1 LSDLSNSQT
10 LTSIA
15 QQLGE
20 MLCKKNAKLTTAES
34 CTGGGISEAITAVSG
49 SSQWFEFGFVTYANS
64 AKQQLLGVS
73 KEALDE
79 YGAVSE
85 QVVKQMAQ
93 GAIKQSQADYAIA
106 VSGIAGPDGGTQDKP
121 SRHSLGLLA
130 NPHSIMDATINV
142 VGGSSGGENS
152 GNKKIF
158 TTTLATSNLMI
169 YCTHIQ

>member
-1 LSDLSNSQT
+1 LSDLSNLQT

-64 AKQQLLGVS
+64 AKQQILGVS

-121 SRHSLGLLA
+121 IGTVWVCWQTPTRSWTQQLMLSGDRQAVRTAAIKKSLQQLLQ
-130 NPHSIMDATINV
+130 HLI
-142 VGGSSGGENS
+142 
-152 GNKKIF
+152 
-158 TTTLATSNLMI
+158 
-169 YCTHIQ
+169 

>member
-10 LTSIA
+10 LTTIT

-73 KEALDE
+73 KQTLDQ

-85 QVVKQMAQ
+85 QVVEQMAQ
-93 GAIKQSQADYAIA
+93 GAIRQSRADYAIA
-106 VSGIAGPDGGTQDKP
+106 VSGIAGPEGGTEDKP
-121 SRHSLGLLA
+121 VGTVWVCWQT
-130 NPHSIMDATINV
+130 PYSIVDAKINAA
-142 VGGSSGGENS
+142 G
-152 GNKKIF
+152 
-158 TTTLATSNLMI
+158 
-169 YCTHIQ
+169 

>member
-10 LTSIA
+10 LTTIT

-73 KEALDE
+73 KQTLDQ

-85 QVVKQMAQ
+85 QVVEQMAQ
-93 GAIKQSQADYAIA
+93 GAIRQSRADYAIA
-106 VSGIAGPDGGTQDKP
+106 VSGIAGPEGGTKDKP
-121 SRHSLGLLA
+121 VGTVWVCWQTPTQSWTQKLMLSGDRQAVRTAAVKKSLQQLLQ
-130 NPHSIMDATINV
+130 HLI
-142 VGGSSGGENS
+142 
-152 GNKKIF
+152 
-158 TTTLATSNLMI
+158 
-169 YCTHIQ
+169 

>member
-1 LSDLSNSQT
+1 MSDLSNSQT
-10 LTSIA
+10 LTTIT

-73 KEALDE
+73 KQTLDQ

-85 QVVKQMAQ
+85 QVVEQMAQ
-93 GAIKQSQADYAIA
+93 GAIQQSQADYAIA
-106 VSGIAGPDGGTQDKP
+106 VSGIAGPDGGTEDKP
-121 SRHSLGLLA
+121 VGTVWVCWQTPTRTWTQQLMLSGDRQAVRTAAIKNSLQQLLQ
-130 NPHSIMDATINV
+130 HLI
-142 VGGSSGGENS
+142 
-152 GNKKIF
+152 
-158 TTTLATSNLMI
+158 
-169 YCTHIQ
+169 

>member
-1 LSDLSNSQT
+1 MSDLSNSQT
-10 LTSIA
+10 LTTIT

-73 KEALDE
+73 KQTLDQ

-85 QVVKQMAQ
+85 QVVEQMAQ
-93 GAIKQSQADYAIA
+93 GAIRQSRADYAIA
-106 VSGIAGPDGGTQDKP
+106 VSGIAGPEGGTEDKP
-121 SRHSLGLLA
+121 VGTVWVCWQTPTQSWTQKLMLSGDRQAVRTAAIKKSLQQLLQ
-130 NPHSIMDATINV
+130 HLI
-142 VGGSSGGENS
+142 
-152 GNKKIF
+152 
-158 TTTLATSNLMI
+158 
-169 YCTHIQ
+169 